1 MSHDTYQA
9 CNHFEFGSLLFLP
22 MPVFSFFDQILLRLQ
37 KENNAA
43 RGRDRSDA
51 NLLLAEIQLK
61 YRTRSNRIT
70 HVIVNPRGRCLVIS
84 PYGTIAPVEG
94 ASVIGVHVDDC
105 AEIILIFGD
114 LWGLEWYRPRSL
126 WASWVSRILGICEK
140 WPRSTTQLPPKYPIS

>member
-1 MSHDTYQA
+1 MFPQPLLRA
-9 CNHFEFGSLLFLP
+9 GNLHFSRI
-22 MPVFSFFDQILLRLQ
+22 PVNSIYDETLVRLQ
-37 KENNAA
+37 KKRAA